1 MKEITQNY
9 DNLFTKGAKIN
20 FQVFRQLEM
29 SDKNLE
35 LLHLSSSTARS
46 GKLKNICFFN
56 ASVFSTKFSDVTF
69 AQCNLKSIDMCS
81 VWARGCQFV
90 DCDFSEATISDSTF
104 IDCSFDNAIMES
116 VSLTRCQFINCNF
129 KNVTTGDSTIFLN
142 TFTDCR
148 IEGAEFKE
156 SFHYQT
162 FENCTF
168 NDVCIAPELLGY
180 NFGFSPELFDTLSQK
195 IDLDELEAGFTGNG
209 LYVNAAILHI
219 NRFQDRY
226 DAAMIACVV
235 ALGKM
240 IQGDILVKADEIE
253 FLKNLTMYLQERH
266 QIAPI
271 SVLQI
276 WQLLNNYLMNES
288 SNTAANKAMPH
299 IREFANTLYFSYMEF
314 QKNLQDQ
321 LRQLP
326 QTNSVTDKAELQ
338 IVYEEK
344 PSLPLLDYLI
354 QFSVLAGPAYPE
366 PQLLRTE
373 QGSFHE
379 IHEIALSIVPY
390 VQTFFTLL
398 GVITPFVIYAKQKQD
413 QAKAKQSQ
421 EEAAKHPAKAGSNS
435 TEISISVSEASQPL
449 ILLPNTEI
457 IRPETSRIVLDVMK
471 ISSTKTLIGSADFG
485 GYNGKNVRSITIC
498 F

>member
-1 MKEITQNY
+1 
-9 DNLFTKGAKIN
+9 
-20 FQVFRQLEM
+20 
-29 SDKNLE
+29 
-35 LLHLSSSTARS
+35 
-46 GKLKNICFFN
+46 
-56 ASVFSTKFSDVTF
+56 
-69 AQCNLKSIDMCS
+69 
-81 VWARGCQFV
+81 
-90 DCDFSEATISDSTF
+90 
-104 IDCSFDNAIMES
+104 
-116 VSLTRCQFINCNF
+116 
-129 KNVTTGDSTIFLN
+129 
-142 TFTDCR
+142 
-148 IEGAEFKE
+148 
-156 SFHYQT
+156 
-162 FENCTF
+162 
-168 NDVCIAPELLGY
+168 
-180 NFGFSPELFDTLSQK
+180 
-195 IDLDELEAGFTGNG
+195 
-209 LYVNAAILHI
+209 
-219 NRFQDRY
+219 
-226 DAAMIACVV
+226 
-235 ALGKM
+235 
-240 IQGDILVKADEIE
+240 
-253 FLKNLTMYLQERH
+253 
-266 QIAPI
+266 
-271 SVLQI
+271 
-276 WQLLNNYLMNES
+276 
-288 SNTAANKAMPH
+288 MPH
-299 IREFANTLYFSYMEF
+299 IRAFANTLYFSYMEF

-354 QFSVLAGPAYPE
+354 QFSVLAGPAYPK

-498 F
+498 FQ